1 MSECTS
7 PFLLS
12 EKSFAWS
19 KIFPSIA
26 QSSSI
31 HILLHLDAANS
42 LSEHHPVPWLWS
54 NLFFCNCAPQLF
66 SSDNLFKVVSASQDH
81 NRVIRAERVAHFVR
95 RSESFERKPK
105 YAFDRCFGWTKS
117 HCFHANRCFCFHS
130 LNLEFYIHDFHT
142 LCQTYVNAQKH
153 LNLINVNKKRKK
165 EECDPYWPLTRPK
178 KATPFHPSS
187 NNISSNY
194 ESCIE

>member
-7 PFLLS
+7 SFLLS

-26 QSSSI
+26 QSSSR
-31 HILLHLDAANS
+31 HFLSHLDAANS

-81 NRVIRAERVAHFVR
+81 NRVIRAERVAHFLR

-142 LCQTYVNAQKH
+142 LCQTYVCKCPKASKPDQCQQKE
-153 LNLINVNKKRKK
+153 KKRRMYSLLTTDQAKK
-165 EECDPYWPLTRPK
+165 GNPLSPK
-178 KATPFHPSS
+178 F
-187 NNISSNY
+187 
-194 ESCIE
+194 

>member
-7 PFLLS
+7 SFLLS

-26 QSSSI
+26 QSSSR
-31 HILLHLDAANS
+31 HFLSHLDAANS

-81 NRVIRAERVAHFVR
+81 NRVIQAERVAHFVR

-105 YAFDRCFGWTKS
+105 YAFDRCFAWTKS

-153 LNLINVNKKRKK
+153 LNLINVNKKRKE